1 MPDVDEPGFCPLQ
14 IISNTMVSTC
24 MYVMLVVMLFISKL
38 FFYLHPTKI
47 HCEILMVAVGTTRTL
62 LIPPRHR
69 QESVPPRDVV
79 LEDCLT

>member
-1 MPDVDEPGFCPLQ
+1 MSQVPGNVRRK
-14 IISNTMVSTC
+14 I
-24 MYVMLVVMLFISKL
+24 LV
-38 FFYLHPTKI
+38 
-47 HCEILMVAVGTTRTL
+47 VAVGTTRTL